1 MKYKLKRIY
10 KRSYAV
16 EKAIAMLLAVLIL
29 GAFYMQGFYSG
40 QLYEIRNA
48 EAIEMEMR

>member
-29 GAFYMQGFYSG
+29 GACYIQGFYAG
-40 QLYEIRNA
+40 QLYEIRNT

>member
-1 MKYKLKRIY
+1 MKYKLKRIC
-10 KRSYAV
+10 KRNYIV

-29 GAFYMQGFYSG
+29 GACYVYGFYAG

-48 EAIEMEMR
+48 EVIEMEMR